1 MYKMLAAAALTLMA
15 AQAQAAAENS
25 ISFFTASVPTLDEL
39 GLVGLTLIVA
49 IAGGFAA
56 RRRRK

>member
-1 MYKMLAAAALTLMA
+1 MHKRIAGLAVALFA
-15 AQAQAAAENS
+15 VQAQAGS
-25 ISFFTASVPTLDEL
+25 INGLAFVNVPTLDEL
-39 GLVGLTLIVA
+39 GLVGLTVIVA

>member
-1 MYKMLAAAALTLMA
+1 MYKSIAGAAMTLIA
-15 AQAQAAAENS
+15 SQAQAAAVNGAA
-25 ISFFTASVPTLDEL
+25 FFSPVVPTLDDVGLL
-39 GLVGLTLIVA
+39 GLTIIVA